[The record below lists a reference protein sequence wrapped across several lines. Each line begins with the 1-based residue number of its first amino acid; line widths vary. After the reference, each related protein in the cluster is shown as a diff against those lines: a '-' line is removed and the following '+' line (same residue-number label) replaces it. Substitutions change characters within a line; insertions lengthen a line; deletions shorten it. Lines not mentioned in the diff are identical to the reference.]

1 MNDRRNDVRKHTKY
15 QLNDTGGGGRHV
27 KRTQF
32 LLQREMDADIAQVRQ
47 LSIRIRHHCHH
58 KHFFVAHRLLSPI
71 DPVSSIEYH
80 QTPTT
85 HENTKKKKKTATLT
99 GIKLMSSEVCP
110 LLLSNT
116 KTSFEVITPTLN
128 IEIK

>member
-1 MNDRRNDVRKHTKY
+1 MAAMNDRRNDVRKHTKY
-15 QLNDTGGGGRHV
+15 QLNDTRGGGRHV

-71 DPVSSIEYH
+71 ARVSSIEYH

-85 HENTKKKKKTATLT
+85 RKYKTKNEW
-99 GIKLMSSEVCP
+99 M
-110 LLLSNT
+110 
-116 KTSFEVITPTLN
+116 
-128 IEIK
+128 